1 MQLDW
6 IDTLNRRKQTRETYS
21 LWSYLISLK
30 LNLTWSFL
38 HWIVAEEGT
47 YSRVIKKIIK
57 KRLGDPNSFR
67 RTELSQTSNFS
78 WNEPNLVS

>member
-47 YSRVIKKIIK
+47 YSRVIKKNNK
-57 KRLGDPNSFR
+57 KNVLEILTHSDELNWAKR
-67 RTELSQTSNFS
+67 RTFHETNRT
-78 WNEPNLVS
+78 